1 MDKQALLN
9 ALTANH
15 KQFLATLNTLSA
27 QELETAPE
35 GKWTALQQL
44 DHLRI
49 TIDAVNLVFKVPF
62 FMAKWY
68 FGKANR
74 PSKTY
79 QEYVAKYQLKSAGNT
94 APALEKYVPKN
105 RTAKEY
111 NTLVAAL
118 NKSVERM
125 HKGISKKTEAQFEAL
140 MLPHPL
146 TGRGTLREMLY
157 FSVYHALHHEN
168 LVKQYLGKQQ

>member
-1 MDKQALLN
+1 MNKQALLD
-9 ALTANH
+9 ALTANY
-15 KQFLATLNTLSA
+15 KRFLATLDSLSEE
-27 QELETAPE
+27 ELQTAPE

-49 TIDAVNLVFKVPF
+49 TLDAVNLVFKVPF
-62 FMAKWY
+62 FMAKLY

-74 PSKTY
+74 LSRTY
-79 QEYVAKYQLKSAGNT
+79 EEYVAKYQTRAANNT
-94 APALEKYVPKN
+94 APGLEKYAPKP

-111 NTLVAAL
+111 KSLVAAL
-118 NKSVERM
+118 DKSIAIM
-125 HKGISKKTEAQFEAL
+125 HKGISKKTEAQFEEL

-157 FSVYHALHHEN
+157 FSVYHALHHEK
-168 LVKQYLGKQQ
+168 LVKQYLEK